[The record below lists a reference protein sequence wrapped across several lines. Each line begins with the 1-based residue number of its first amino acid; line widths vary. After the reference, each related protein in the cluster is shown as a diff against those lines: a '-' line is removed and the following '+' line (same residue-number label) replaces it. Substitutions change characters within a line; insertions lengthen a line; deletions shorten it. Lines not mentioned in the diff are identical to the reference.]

1 MPRLSEPKIVDKE
14 SLYHG
19 IVPQYIKL
27 LNVLTSNYDVTED
40 HSLSDLVNFKQ
51 NKEIPRHSW
60 FSYKQGFSKEL
71 VENIILKEKVSK
83 KHYVLDPFSGV
94 GTTNLVASSLGYKSI
109 GVDINPVATF
119 ASFVKCKYY
128 EQQEVKRIEKLIKGA
143 KFNVQSKKIPECSL
157 LDVSYPKIV
166 FEKLMFIKGFFES
179 IKDNTVKSFFKL
191 AYLSIIE
198 DCSLRVKDG
207 NGIKMVPNK
216 KLIKNVY
223 RYYLDKCEK
232 MLAEINIL
240 SIEKEPI
247 IINGSLIIDNYYNHI
262 KDKKVGIVIFSPPYA
277 NCFDYCEVY
286 KLELWMG
293 DFVKEYVDFKTY
305 RRMALRS
312 HVNSS
317 FDHHIRNINRKVEV
331 ITDLISCFNIWNKN
345 IPDMIRGYFDDMTEL
360 FIRLKDVMVSGS
372 KCYIVVAN
380 SGYKGV
386 LVPTDL
392 LFADIA
398 HESGFKVQ
406 RIIKARKIRASSQ
419 QMEELHNQYNNL
431 MRESIVILEKK

>member
-1 MPRLSEPKIVDKE
+1 
-14 SLYHG
+14 
-19 IVPQYIKL
+19 
-27 LNVLTSNYDVTED
+27 
-40 HSLSDLVNFKQ
+40 
-51 NKEIPRHSW
+51 
-60 FSYKQGFSKEL
+60 
-71 VENIILKEKVSK
+71 
-83 KHYVLDPFSGV
+83 
-94 GTTNLVASSLGYKSI
+94 
-109 GVDINPVATF
+109 
-119 ASFVKCKYY
+119 
-128 EQQEVKRIEKLIKGA
+128 
-143 KFNVQSKKIPECSL
+143 
-157 LDVSYPKIV
+157 
-166 FEKLMFIKGFFES
+166 
-179 IKDNTVKSFFKL
+179 
-191 AYLSIIE
+191 
-198 DCSLRVKDG
+198 
-207 NGIKMVPNK
+207 
-216 KLIKNVY
+216 
-223 RYYLDKCEK
+223 
-232 MLAEINIL
+232 
-240 SIEKEPI
+240 
-247 IINGSLIIDNYYNHI
+247 
-262 KDKKVGIVIFSPPYA
+262 
-277 NCFDYCEVY
+277 
-286 KLELWMG
+286 MG